1 MKILNKK
8 FVGLQVLRKLEA
20 ENKIRK
26 GFLYPLHTNKY
37 VCMLILV
44 AMVTALWKR
53 KSLAFEYV
61 RSLIIKMVLV
71 YNANENVLIRV
82 SIAIFT

>member
-8 FVGLQVLRKLEA
+8 FVGLQVLRNLEA

-37 VCMLILV
+37 VCMLIRV

-53 KSLAFEYV
+53 KSLALEYV
-61 RSLIIKMVLV
+61 WSLIIKNGSGLQC
-71 YNANENVLIRV
+71 E
-82 SIAIFT
+82 

>member
-1 MKILNKK
+1 MS
-8 FVGLQVLRKLEA
+8 
-20 ENKIRK
+20 
-26 GFLYPLHTNKY
+26 

-61 RSLIIKMVLV
+61 RSLIIKVVLV
-71 YNANENVLIRV
+71 YNANENVLIPV
-82 SIAIFT
+82 SIAKHKEVKNF